1 MNDMADPQKTAARA
15 EGAELARRHA
25 RVGLACGVF
34 VACMVGAAYASVPLY
49 DWFCR
54 TTGFGGTP
62 LVATAAP
69 AKKLD
74 RKILITFDAN
84 VGPGLAWAFAPETR
98 SVEVAV
104 GETKLVHYSA
114 VNNWSEATVGTA
126 TYNVSPPQA
135 GAYFNKMQCF
145 CFTEQ
150 KLAAGERM
158 DMPVAFFID
167 PAIQNDPE
175 LRSLKQITLSYTFFP
190 VKKPAAARPASA
202 PEGAAPEP
210 TKAPKKEAPI

>member
-1 MNDMADPQKTAARA
+1 MTDATESQKSAARA
-15 EGAELARRHA
+15 EGSDLARRHA
-25 RVGLACGVF
+25 RVGLACGAF
-34 VACMVGAAYASVPLY
+34 VACMVGAAYAAVPLY

-62 LVATAAP
+62 IVATAAP
-69 AKKLD
+69 AKSLE
-74 RKILITFDAN
+74 RRITVTFDSN
-84 VGPGLAWAFAPETR
+84 VGGGLPWTFGPEAR

-104 GETKLVHYSA
+104 GETKLVHYAA
-114 VNNWSEATVGTA
+114 VNNWTEATVGTA

-150 KLAAGERM
+150 SLAAGERM

-167 PAIQNDPE
+167 PAIQDDPE
-175 LRSLKQITLSYTFFP
+175 MRSLKHITLSYTFFP
-190 VKKPAAARPASA
+190 SRKSPGATAARPA
-202 PEGAAPEP
+202 EAAAA
-210 TKAPKKEAPI
+210 KAPM